1 MLGNNNSPVFMN
13 QGMQCNI
20 MNKDLNM
27 NQCMNTNQFMQCN
40 IMNDGMNMNQGMNMY
55 QCMNISK
62 LYTTLMPI
70 GKYISIIQGQ
80 LINFL
85 GKWDINHFLIYF

>member
-1 MLGNNNSPVFMN
+1 MN
-13 QGMQCNI
+13 QGF
-20 MNKDLNM
+20 NM
-27 NQCMNTNQFMQCN
+27 YQCMNTNQFMQCN
-40 IMNDGMNMNQGMNMY
+40 IMNDGINMNQGMNKN

-62 LYTTLMPI
+62 LYTLLLPI
-70 GKYISIIQGQ
+70 GKYISILQEQ